1 MPDHLPRRQ
10 VLRTAG
16 ALGLGAAAAGALSST
31 AEAATRT
38 ATHAAAG
45 TPTPDKLHGMG
56 AHHGKLEIRKDPFG
70 TTPDGQAVD
79 VYTFTNGRTTISM
92 LTWGATIQRVE
103 TPDRR
108 GHTENISLG
117 FDNLPDYAKLSPYFG
132 ATIGRY
138 GNRIAKGKFTL
149 DGTAYQIPVNNG
161 ENALHGGTI
170 GFDKKVWKAKVVQ
183 DDTSVGVAFTY
194 VSADGE
200 MGFPG
205 ELTSTVTYTLDK
217 RDNLKIGYHATV
229 AGKATIVNLTN
240 HVYFNLLG
248 EGNGTI
254 YDHVLEL
261 NAAKYTPV
269 DVNLIPTGEIAP
281 VAGTPFDFN
290 RPTAIGARLRGDHQQ
305 LIFGRGYDHNFVIAG
320 QADHDGMRLAG
331 RFTEPEH
338 GRTIEVHTDQPGVQ
352 FYSGNFL
359 DGTVPGKGGYKYP
372 LRSGMCLETQHF
384 PDSPNHPK
392 FPSTVLKPGQRYH
405 TTTVYRFST
414 R

>member
-16 ALGLGAAAAGALSST
+16 ALGLGAAAAGALGST
-31 AEAATRT
+31 ADASTQT
-38 ATHAAAG
+38 SSGAG
-45 TPTPDKLHGMG
+45 TPDKLTGMG
-56 AHHGKLEIRKDPFG
+56 AHHGKLEIHKDKFG
-70 TTPDGQAVD
+70 TTPDGQQVD
-79 VYTFTNGRTTISM
+79 VYTFTNGSVTISM

-117 FDNLPDYAKLSPYFG
+117 FDNLPDYAALSPYFG

-170 GFDKKVWKAKVVQ
+170 GFDKKVWKAKVVHTDQ
-183 DDTSVGVAFTY
+183 AVGVAFSY
-194 VSADGE
+194 VSPDGE

-217 RDNLKIGYHATV
+217 RDNLRIDYHATV
-229 AGKATIVNLTN
+229 AGKATVVNLTN

-261 NAAKYTPV
+261 NAPKYTPV
-269 DVNLIPTGEIAP
+269 DATLIPTGEIAA
-281 VAGTPFDFN
+281 VAGTPFDFSK
-290 RPTAIGARLRGDHQQ
+290 PTAIGKRLRGDHQQ
-305 LIFGRGYDHNFVIAG
+305 LIYGRGYDHNFVIG
-320 QADHDGMRLAG
+320 GEPGHDGLRLAG
-331 RFTEPEH
+331 RFWEPDH

-359 DGTVPGKGGYKYP
+359 DGTFLGIGNKAYRQGDAFAF
-372 LRSGMCLETQHF
+372 ETQHF
-384 PDSPNHPK
+384 PDSPNHAN
-392 FPSTVLKPGQRYH
+392 FPSTVLRPGETYKS
-405 TTTVYRFST
+405 TTVYNFGT
-414 R
+414 K